1 MVKNF
6 LSIKVKL
13 ELKAIYKTINE
24 IDLEIK
30 IKHYKM
36 EKILEIIFP

>member
-30 IKHYKM
+30 IKYYKM